1 MKNLKVI
8 QFLEALSPSEFEE
21 FDRYVR
27 SPFFNTNQ
35 ESIALFEQIKEFYP
49 EFPAKKISKERI
61 FHLAFPGTPYSE
73 KKIYN
78 LGILI
83 YYQLLTFL
91 AGQQIREQ
99 QKLWEPIHLIEALS
113 HRNLDKYIPKFIEEA
128 EKHLDSFPLRDES
141 YFYHMRQFVE
151 YRYNFFLSQNNR
163 APEEGLQLMSE
174 QLDHYILL
182 SKLGIAMP
190 MANQEY
196 ILSSTE
202 DNGWVA
208 EAVELYE
215 NAKTETPKIADLYYQ
230 IVKMLTF
237 KEGAEH
243 FKKTRT
249 LLRECRELLPRVQIY
264 QAYLYTVN
272 FCSKKIKEGELLYR
286 EKVFEVYKEMLEDD
300 LLFSIPIIN
309 NINFKNLVSV
319 SLKLKEYVWTEKFI
333 LTYKN
338 QLDPK
343 YQEGVSSFCLANLFF
358 EKKEYKKSQ
367 KFLNKVDFIDPFYR
381 INHDLLLFKI
391 YYERGEV
398 QALFSRTNTFEV
410 FIRRNTSLSK
420 NNKIA
425 YANMVRF
432 LKKLIRVKHDGKKNI
447 SSIRRAF
454 EACDLMVDRNWIREK
469 IIELE

>member
-1 MKNLKVI
+1 M
-8 QFLEALSPSEFEE
+8 
-21 FDRYVR
+21 
-27 SPFFNTNQ
+27 
-35 ESIALFEQIKEFYP
+35 IA
-49 EFPAKKISKERI
+49 
-61 FHLAFPGTPYSE
+61 
-73 KKIYN
+73 
-78 LGILI
+78 
-83 YYQLLTFL
+83 
-91 AGQQIREQ
+91 
-99 QKLWEPIHLIEALS
+99 ALS
-113 HRNLDKYIPKFIEEA
+113 HRSLDKYIPKFIEDA
-128 EKHLDSFPLRDES
+128 EQHLEEYTLRDES
-141 YFYHMRQFVE
+141 YYFHLREFVE

-174 QLDHYILL
+174 QLDHYVLL

-208 EAVELYE
+208 EAIQLYE
-215 NAKTETPKIADLYYQ
+215 NAKTETPIVANLFYH
-230 IVKMLTF
+230 IVKMLTI
-237 KEGAEH
+237 ETGEEH
-243 FKKTRT
+243 FIQTRS
-249 LLRECRELLPRVQIY
+249 LLRECSGLLARAQIY

-272 FCSKKIKEGELLYR
+272 FCSKKIKEGNPQYR
-286 EKVFEVYKEMLEDD
+286 ERVFEVYKEMLEQD
-300 LLFSIPIIN
+300 LLFYIPIIN

-319 SLKLKEYVWTEKFI
+319 SLKLKKYAWAEKFI
-333 LTYKN
+333 LSNKN
-338 QLDPK
+338 RLDPK
-343 YQEGVSSFCLANLFF
+343 YQEGVSSFCLANLYF

-367 KFLNKVDFIDPFYR
+367 KYLNNVDFIDPFYR

-410 FIRRNTSLSK
+410 FIRRNTSLSQ

-432 LKKLIRVKHDGKKNI
+432 VKKLARVKHDGKKNI
-447 SSIRRAF
+447 GSIRKSF
-454 EACDLMVDRNWIREK
+454 ETCERLVERNWILEK